1 MLIGYANIDTDKITE
16 YAKEHPGWTNDH
28 WQDYFVLHRQDIPLG
43 GSKRVLSPVS
53 VRGDMETFLGLAA
66 HLASTGQKFE
76 VHMHDGFAAI
86 ISYNRLKFVLPA
98 QFVTIEPL
106 TDYTGIPAGQ
116 IAAIGQDGGISLP
129 AVPENTQSSLGR
141 EAADVE
147 AKLSLLEKEAK
158 AVEDCTSSDMKDLK
172 EQLDSLMEKIHARQ
186 EELME
191 KLQKKQAELAA
202 KEKALKREL
211 FILETQ
217 IYGIRCYLGEVVS
230 FYTVRGGKP
239 APKDLP
245 VIIYQ
250 KIRYLDEELGKYL
263 SLYEF
268 GNHEHDPEQLLNILK
283 SRDDIADLVC
293 PGPKSMSAI
302 RISRTGTVKKASDEV
317 ANILRD
323 YELYHDNQLAV
334 MIRNGEQIHISWL
347 DPEYISVSDDN
358 LFYRPGETDSQAY
371 DEHDIFEK
379 SRVESEASK
388 ARNEMISRWF
398 FFSVLQGV
406 VDNTGLISLPEK
418 TKITDMASPYIKFST
433 AEGWV
438 ADNRYGSF
446 KEMLEK
452 SASIPLRAGDAVLTG
467 MRIVRN
473 DYLKNTSGE
482 AWRNN
487 RGIGEKNRTA
497 GASLPKRKVLP
508 ISKVIPRLVVKYSVQ
523 VCRAYI
529 KMIPDGE
536 TWYEYD
542 GGNTRTTYPMK
553 DRDDA
558 VIVKKPDYELVCTD
572 ETVREEEET
581 TKTIRC
587 EDWLYYAGKNG
598 SNSYRSLSDKQL
610 VALSGIRRKDVFYTD
625 SEGKEN
631 GQDCYNCHKMK
642 DAYELQEKGV
652 QLLCRKVVRAE
663 IIGETDHHY
672 YCITQNWGING
683 EYNVNFRIFDSEM
696 IPLTFLCSTW
706 VSSVIASGNVGNYR
720 LCGDSMNYA
729 DMLPYLNITL
739 THLREREKE
748 EKALL
753 EKAGGGTWLKNTPGW
768 DAVLC
773 EWKIRNRYHALT
785 AARAGKFIKEINAGT
800 CP

>member
-28 WQDYFVLHRQDIPLG
+28 WQDYFVLQRQDIPLG

-66 HLASTGQKFE
+66 HLTSTGQKFE

-116 IAAIGQDGGISLP
+116 IAAIGQDGGIDLP
-129 AVPENTQSSLGR
+129 AVPENTQASLSR
-141 EAADVE
+141 KAADVE
-147 AKLSLLEKEAK
+147 SKLSLLEKEAK
-158 AVEDCTSSDMKDLK
+158 AIEDCTSSEMKDLK

-186 EELME
+186 EELMK

-239 APKDLP
+239 AAADLP
-245 VIIYQ
+245 VVIYQ

-263 SLYEF
+263 SLYEY
-268 GNHEHDPEQLLNILK
+268 GDNPDDLNQFLEILK
-283 SRDDIADLVC
+283 TRDDVADLVC
-293 PGPKSMSAI
+293 PGPKSMSAV
-302 RISRTGTVKKASDEV
+302 RISRTGTVKKASDKV

-347 DPEYISVSDDN
+347 DPERISVSDDN
-358 LFYRPGETDSQAY
+358 LFYRPGETESSAY
-371 DEHDIFEK
+371 NEQDFFER
-379 SRVESEASK
+379 SRVESETSR
-388 ARNEMISRWF
+388 ARDEMISRWF

-418 TKITDMASPYIKFST
+418 TKITDMHSPYIKLST

-446 KEMLEK
+446 EEMLEK
-452 SASIPLRAGDAVLTG
+452 SASIPLRAGDTVLTG

-473 DYLKNTSGE
+473 DYRENTSGD
-482 AWRNN
+482 AWNNN

-497 GASLPKRKVLP
+497 GASLPKRKVL
-508 ISKVIPRLVVKYSVQ
+508 SVSRVIPRLIVKYSVQ

-529 KMIPDGE
+529 KMTPDGDV
-536 TWYEYD
+536 WYEYD
-542 GGNTRTTYPMK
+542 GGKTSSSYPI
-553 DRDDA
+553 DGRDDA
-558 VIVKKPDYELVCTD
+558 VIVRRPDYELVCTD
-572 ETVREEEET
+572 EIIKEEET
-581 TKTIRC
+581 TKTVRC

-598 SNSYRSLSDKQL
+598 SHSYRSLTKRQL
-610 VALSGIRRKDVFYTD
+610 AAVSGIRKSDVFYID
-625 SEGKEN
+625 SEGNKKEKYCCN
-631 GQDCYNCHKMK
+631 YYEMK
-642 DAYELQEKGV
+642 DSYELQEKGV
-652 QLLCRKVVRAE
+652 QFLCRKVVHAE
-663 IIGETDHHY
+663 VIGETDHHY

-683 EYNVNFRIFDSEM
+683 EYNVNFRILKSEM
-696 IPLTFLCSTW
+696 IPLPFLCSTW
-706 VSSVIASGNVGNYR
+706 VSSVIASGNVGDCR
-720 LCGDSMNYA
+720 LCGDSMSYA
-729 DMLPYLNITL
+729 DMLPYLNIAL
-739 THLREREKE
+739 SHLREREKE

-753 EKAGGGTWLKNTPGW
+753 EKAGGGTWIKNTPGW